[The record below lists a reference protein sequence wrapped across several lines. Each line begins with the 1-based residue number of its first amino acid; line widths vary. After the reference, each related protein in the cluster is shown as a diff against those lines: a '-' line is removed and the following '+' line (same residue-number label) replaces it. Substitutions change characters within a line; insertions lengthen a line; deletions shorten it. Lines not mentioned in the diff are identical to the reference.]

1 MKWSIRSAAVFVAVT
16 VAIVGE
22 GNASEVMNAEFRT
35 MNECLERIRKHSK
48 QSLKV
53 VTDTPTEVSGFLS
66 NGQGFA
72 CQRKETGTKGTYY
85 HGWYS
90 VK

>member
-1 MKWSIRSAAVFVAVT
+1 MKWSIPSAAVLVAVT

-35 MNECLERIRKHSK
+35 MNECLEGIRNRSK
-48 QSLKV
+48 QSLK

-72 CQRKETGTKGTYY
+72 CQKKETGTKGTYY
-85 HGWYS
+85 HGWYT